1 MRKRESISM
10 LPHLCAIYETDETL
24 SMSLH
29 KKDYGSTPES
39 YLYL

>member
-1 MRKRESISM
+1 MREREYIAM
-10 LPHLCAIYETDETL
+10 VPDLCVIYETDETP
-24 SMSLH
+24 SISLR